1 MRARAIWWGLWLAA
15 QLLAAESVVPI
26 ADFDG
31 ADPLS
36 GWTVTRSSEFPG
48 ADGSL
53 SIGPG
58 HTGRGAV
65 LEYRFPCGGGTRCG
79 GAVAAMWTP
88 PKPLAF
94 KHRGALSFWI
104 QAPPEVRVTL
114 LVRDKSTGTR
124 RYPFEVAT
132 LEHPGGGEWRQVVI
146 PLAVKS
152 TGYGDDDHIGAPPG
166 RMTSIGILVEARY
179 PMAMRGNVSFDEVR
193 LLESPDQTFDLGMA
207 LPLAPPLPGSAQL
220 GPRLGVNIHTL
231 GEERMLDVA
240 HEAGFSFVRVDLFW
254 SQVERNGR
262 YRFQAYDRLL
272 NALEAR
278 GMGALWILDYGH
290 PQHGGDPPRS
300 RDDVAAFARY
310 AEAAAA
316 HFKGRNVR
324 YEVWNEPNNEHF
336 WQPHPNVREY
346 SALLREAAAAI
357 HRADPAA
364 RVASGGLSRVDLPFL
379 AGLTA
384 AGGTSD
390 VNALGVHPYR
400 RQGPETVAAD
410 LPLLRQLLARGG
422 GEKVEIWDTEWGYA
436 SYDYFSKNL
445 RGDGHSRLGRDRQA
459 VLAGREALTVWA
471 LGLPVAVWYDL
482 RDDGDDPKNPEHNYG
497 LLDATGAD
505 KPAMKALRAV
515 TSIARDHTYA
525 GMVQDVPDGA
535 HAMRLDGGADKV
547 FAVWSEQPDSH
558 ITLRFSTEGIISAT
572 NLIGEPLKTKN
583 GGHGEL
589 EIAIPE
595 TGGQIY
601 IRLSR

>member
-1 MRARAIWWGLWLAA
+1 
-15 QLLAAESVVPI
+15 
-26 ADFDG
+26 
-31 ADPLS
+31 
-36 GWTVTRSSEFPG
+36 
-48 ADGSL
+48 
-53 SIGPG
+53 
-58 HTGRGAV
+58 
-65 LEYRFPCGGGTRCG
+65 
-79 GAVAAMWTP
+79 
-88 PKPLAF
+88 
-94 KHRGALSFWI
+94 
-104 QAPPEVRVTL
+104 
-114 LVRDKSTGTR
+114 
-124 RYPFEVAT
+124 
-132 LEHPGGGEWRQVVI
+132 
-146 PLAVKS
+146 
-152 TGYGDDDHIGAPPG
+152 
-166 RMTSIGILVEARY
+166 
-179 PMAMRGNVSFDEVR
+179 
-193 LLESPDQTFDLGMA
+193 
-207 LPLAPPLPGSAQL
+207 
-220 GPRLGVNIHTL
+220 
-231 GEERMLDVA
+231 
-240 HEAGFSFVRVDLFW
+240 
-254 SQVERNGR
+254 
-262 YRFQAYDRLL
+262 
-272 NALEAR
+272 
-278 GMGALWILDYGH
+278 
-290 PQHGGDPPRS
+290 
-300 RDDVAAFARY
+300 VAAFARY

-336 WQPHPNVREY
+336 WQPHPNAREY